1 MATYD
6 AWGWVG
12 TGASTGIPTAGGSDI
27 EGGLSNTSY
36 APDGSDLSY
45 VERGTIVFDDGD
57 GDNNI
62 RDTDVDDGGGT
73 TPSGDRISVDGGT
86 SFQTLNEIGLYDGS
100 TIDYTLPDGT
110 TGTITGITMRVYQ
123 LGDGTIIMRM
133 TDTDLQA
140 AYDAVGF
147 LPNHATSLNLGTY
160 DGTDY
165 VAMVPGNF
173 DDALPC
179 FTADTLIETDRGLL
193 RALDLRAGDLVLT
206 LDHGYQ
212 PVRWSCSR
220 SLDGLQLALSPHL
233 RPIRIRA
240 GALGNES
247 PARDLIV
254 SPQHRVLVRSK
265 IAQRM
270 FGADEVLVAA
280 KQLLA
285 HDGVEIADDL
295 TGVVYVHFLC
305 ERHEL
310 IYSEDALTESLYPG
324 QEALKSIGPAALDEL
339 YELFPQL
346 QGLSEGLEFEP
357 ARPLLKGREAR
368 SMTERHVKNAKPLV
382 SACL

>member
-12 TGASTGIPTAGGSDI
+12 TGANTGIPTAGGSNI

-45 VERGTIVFDDGD
+45 AERGTIVFDDGN
-57 GDNNI
+57 GDNRI
-62 RDTDVDDGGGT
+62 ADTDTDDFGGT
-73 TPSGDRISVDGGT
+73 PPAGDRISVDGGT
-86 SFQTLNEIGLYDGS
+86 SFQALNEVGLYSNS
-100 TIDYTLPDGT
+100 TIDYTLPDSSS
-110 TGTITGITMRVYQ
+110 GTITGVTLRVFQ
-123 LGDGTIIMRM
+123 LADGTIIMRM
-133 TDTDLQA
+133 TNTSLQN
-140 AYDAVGF
+140 AYDSVGF
-147 LPNHATSLNLGTY
+147 LPNHATGLNLGTY

-165 VAMVPGNF
+165 TSMVPGNF
-173 DDALPC
+173 DEALPC

-193 RALDLRAGDLVLT
+193 RALDLRPGDLVRT

-220 SLDGLQLALSPHL
+220 SLDGLQLAMSPHL

-240 GALGNES
+240 GALGDES

-285 HDGVEIADDL
+285 HDGVELADDL
-295 TGVVYVHFLC
+295 TDVFYVHFLC
-305 ERHEL
+305 ERHE
-310 IYSEDALTESLYPG
+310 IVYSEGALTESLYPG
-324 QEALKSIGPAALDEL
+324 PEALKSIGPAAMDEL
-339 YELFPQL
+339 HELFPQL
-346 QGLSEGLEFEP
+346 QDLSEGLEFEP

-368 SMTERHVKNAKPLV
+368 SMAERHVKNEKPLV
-382 SACL
+382 STYS